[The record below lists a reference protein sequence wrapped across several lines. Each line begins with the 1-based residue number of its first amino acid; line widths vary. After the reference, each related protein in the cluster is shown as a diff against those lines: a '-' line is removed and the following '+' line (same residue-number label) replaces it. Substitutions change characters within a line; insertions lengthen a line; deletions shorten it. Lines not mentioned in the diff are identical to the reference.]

1 MPRFAPAFL
10 DRAAVML
17 GGRVPSL
24 LRTGLLD
31 GTREQAKFIAFG
43 IGENHPCGVGCLPHI
58 YAPCAQVKKPFELI
72 DCRHPVGTKVKMQT
86 VLESLVLWHWHHV
99 DRGPRS
105 IRRGDAD
112 HAVVFFDHLPAEDPA
127 PEVGDHTWLDG
138 VDRDGR
144 YATGHAAILRESG
157 ADRGYDA
164 RECSDFVRASRA
176 DNQASSDSH
185 RQLGGARG
193 RVRSRAGGTRT
204 HDPRIMSTYSC
215 NAVLTRVFPART

>member
-1 MPRFAPAFL
+1 MWRRMLAPHL
-10 DRAAVML
+10 RAVRPGQEAVRAHRL
-17 GGRVPSL
+17 SASRRHEGQDA
-24 LRTGLLD
+24 D
-31 GTREQAKFIAFG
+31 GS
-43 IGENHPCGVGCLPHI
+43 
-58 YAPCAQVKKPFELI
+58 
-72 DCRHPVGTKVKMQT
+72 
-86 VLESLVLWHWHHV
+86 ESLVLWHWHHV